1 MARVYLD
8 SLMQREKSNPTPIV
22 TSQVHGLTGWVLYS
36 EGKYTE
42 ALAEFRQSNQQ
53 NATVRTGIAL
63 TQFKLGNVAEARSIR
78 DEMINDRNLNL
89 ANTPNVTAR
98 RLLKLRI
105 I

>member
-8 SLMQREKSNPTPIV
+8 SLTQREKSNPSPIT
-22 TSQVHGLTGWVLYS
+22 TSQVHGLTGMVLYS

-42 ALAEFRQSNQQ
+42 ALAELRQSNQQ
-53 NATVRTGIAL
+53 NALVRTGIAL

-78 DEMINDRNLNL
+78 DEIVNDRNFNL
-89 ANTPNVTAR
+89 ANGGNVQAR

-105 I
+105 T